1 MMIELQILQVTDVTN
16 TNKIMFT
23 MNVSGNL
30 SGNFSGNWDDTRH
43 MSRRDMG

>member
-30 SGNFSGNWDDTRH
+30 SANFSGNWDDTRH